1 MTLHAKEHDDRQSS
15 NDDSIRDCCS
25 RLNQLARMISVNRH
39 VCKTNTIGVSVVM
52 QIQDNHWRG
61 PKCKTA
67 RPILCV
73 IEACRRAGENDIG
86 TLADASTQIS
96 SNNIDRWQS
105 IKSHVFAV
113 LLARLRF

>member
-1 MTLHAKEHDDRQSS
+1 LLAIKPTGK
-15 NDDSIRDCCS
+15 NDQRKPP
-25 RLNQLARMISVNRH
+25 RLQNKYL
-39 VCKTNTIGVSVVM
+39 GVSVVM

-67 RPILCV
+67 WPILCV
-73 IEACRRAGENDIG
+73 IEACRRAGENDLG
-86 TLADASTQIS
+86 TLADASAPIS

-113 LLARLRF
+113 LLARLRFWPHTIFVV